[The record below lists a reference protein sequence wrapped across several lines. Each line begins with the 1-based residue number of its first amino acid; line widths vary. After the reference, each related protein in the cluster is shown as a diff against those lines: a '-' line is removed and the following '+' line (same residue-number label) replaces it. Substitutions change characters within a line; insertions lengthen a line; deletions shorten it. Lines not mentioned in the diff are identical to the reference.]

1 MLNPDQQN
9 ALLFIRRWWRSRDQ
23 CMILDGAGGTGK
35 SYLLHEAIDGLN
47 CAPMFLCPTHEAL
60 RQLRDK
66 VEGDYLFLTV
76 HKALGLAP
84 STHEEDIVFE
94 QIALPSYWDDHNL
107 IIVDEASMLSGSLLD
122 IILKTRKKVIFV
134 GHVAQL
140 PPVDQNRA
148 NTDKCVSPVFT
159 MEWPRVNLA
168 IPMRNTGELWEF
180 NKKLEKLTHKPI
192 GTVPS
197 TFDITTDELFEYTM
211 SDEGKRKFYE
221 GTAKIALWT
230 NKGADSYNA
239 RIRHIL
245 FGDLSKT
252 KKYIRGDK
260 ILITQPLTAIG
271 GLDRLRESHL
281 KKAMTK
287 KVDTLFSNTKAEVI
301 DSSDCSVIFNPEL
314 SLECYKIHVQ
324 TDTGKY
330 YFYELKKADDYM
342 KIKNYFLHQ
351 AYSKKTVTD
360 RQNAFKLVHF
370 VLSLF
375 ANVKH
380 CYAMTSHRLQGS
392 SIDTVIV
399 IASDIDKNKNMIE
412 RAKCRYVA
420 CSRAINTLMYYRGI

>member
-1 MLNPDQQN
+1 MLNSDQQN

-47 CAPMFLCPTHEAL
+47 CVPMFLCPTHEAL
-60 RQLRDK
+60 KQLRDK
-66 VEGDYLFLTV
+66 VRGDYLFLTV

-84 STHEEDIVFE
+84 SIHEEDIIFE
-94 QIALPSYWDDHNL
+94 QIALPTYWDNHNL
-107 IIVDEASMLSGSLLD
+107 IVVDEASMLSATLLD

-140 PPVDQNRA
+140 PPVDENRDSI
-148 NTDKCVSPVFT
+148 DKCVSPVFT
-159 MEWPRVNLA
+159 MQWSKVSLT

-180 NKKLEKLTHKPI
+180 NKKLEKLTHKPSGI
-192 GTVPS
+192 IPS
-197 TFDITTDELFEYTM
+197 TFDITTNQLFDYAM
-211 SDEGKRKFYE
+211 SEEGKKKFYE
-221 GTAKIALWT
+221 GTAKIAVWT
-230 NKGADSYNA
+230 NNGADRYNS

-245 FGDLSKT
+245 FGEESKI

-260 ILITQPLTAIG
+260 ILITQPVTVIS

-301 DSSDCSVIFNPEL
+301 DSSDCSVVFNADL
-314 SLECYKIHVQ
+314 SLRCYKIHVQ

-330 YFYELKKADDYM
+330 YFYELKCVDDY
-342 KIKNYFLHQ
+342 IKVKKYFLHQ
-351 AYSKKTVTD
+351 AYNKKTTVD
-360 RQNAFKLVHF
+360 RQNAFKLTHF

-375 ANVKH
+375 ADVKH
-380 CYAMTSHRLQGS
+380 CYTMTSHRLQGS

-399 IASDIDKNKNMIE
+399 IASDIDKNKNRIE

-420 CSRAINTLMYYRGI
+420 CSRAINTLMYYRGV